1 MTKKFYEKYITDLKL
16 SFLLF
21 LLIPAILESCDLFNI
36 KNHNGSGNASDIL
49 NRPIARAHNTY
60 LYYKDLEG
68 LIPPNTSRSDSI
80 NIISRYVHNW
90 INKQLVI
97 AEATEKLN
105 IDEAEMERKV
115 LDYRYALLIHEYQS
129 LYIKNNL
136 NENVSEDEIED
147 YYKVNKDN
155 FPLRLSI
162 VKCRFVKVPKAAPKI
177 NQLQKLIQSDNN
189 KDLQDLKSYCYQ
201 YATSYYLDSTWINFD
216 EIIKDTPLSS
226 IENKIHF
233 IMNNKYYET
242 SDDTYFYTLKINDYK
257 ISNEIAPLEW
267 VKDDIKNIIINK
279 RKVALAKELEDKIYE
294 RAEKNNDFEIYQAK

>member
-1 MTKKFYEKYITDLKL
+1 MGTKSLLYLVFTVLL
-16 SFLLF
+16 S
-21 LLIPAILESCDLFNI
+21 SCDLFNI
-36 KNHNGSGNASDIL
+36 KGHNGGGTTADVL

-68 LIPPNTSRSDSI
+68 LIPPNTSKSDSI

-97 AEATEKLN
+97 TEATEKLN

-136 NENVSEDEIED
+136 DEKVTENEIED

-155 FPLRLSI
+155 FPLRISI
-162 VKCRFVKVPKAAPKI
+162 VKCRFVKVAREAPRI
-177 NQLQKLIQSDNN
+177 GQLRKLLESDNR
-189 KDLQDLKSYCYQ
+189 KDFDELKSYCYQ
-201 YATSYYLDSTWINFD
+201 YSTSFYLDSTWINFD
-216 EIIKDTPLSS
+216 EITKNTPLSS

-233 IMNNKYYET
+233 IMSNSYYET
-242 SDDTYFYTLKINDYK
+242 TDDSFFYALRIYDYK

-267 VKDDIKNIIINK
+267 VREDIRKIIINK
-279 RKVALAKELEDKIYE
+279 RKVSLAKELEDKIYE
-294 RAEKNNDFEIYQAK
+294 RAEKNNDFEIYQTK

>member
-1 MTKKFYEKYITDLKL
+1 LRTKTISYLAFLVLL
-16 SFLLF
+16 S
-21 LLIPAILESCDLFNI
+21 SCDLFNI
-36 KNHNGSGNASDIL
+36 KSHNGGGNSASDVL

-68 LIPPNTSRSDSI
+68 LIPQNTSKSDSI

-105 IDEAEMERKV
+105 IDEAAMERKV
-115 LDYRYALLIHEYQS
+115 LDYRYALLIHEYQT

-136 NENVSEDEIED
+136 NEKVTEDEIDD

-155 FPLRLSI
+155 FPLRISI
-162 VKCRFVKVPKAAPKI
+162 VKCRFVKVPKEAPRI
-177 NQLQKLIQSDNN
+177 GQMRKLMESDNR
-189 KDLQDLKSYCYQ
+189 KDFDELKSYCYQ
-201 YATSYYLDSTWINFD
+201 YSTTFYLDSTWINFD
-216 EIIKDTPLSS
+216 EITNNTPLSS
-226 IENKIHF
+226 IENKVHF

-242 SDDTYFYTLKINDYK
+242 TDDSFLYSLRIYDYK

-267 VKDDIKNIIINK
+267 VREDIKKIIINK

-294 RAEKNNDFEIYQAK
+294 RAEKNNDFEIYQNK

>member
-1 MTKKFYEKYITDLKL
+1 MKNSIVLY
-16 SFLLF
+16 
-21 LLIPAILESCDLFNI
+21 LLIPVLFTACDLFNI
-36 KNHNGSGNASDIL
+36 KSHNGPGGPESDML
-49 NRPIARAHNTY
+49 MRPVARAHNTY

-68 LIPPNTSRSDSI
+68 LIPPNTSKSDSI

-115 LDYRYALLIHEYQS
+115 LDYRYALLIHEYQK
-129 LYIKNNL
+129 LYIQDKL
-136 NENVSEDEIED
+136 DEEVTDEEIED
-147 YYKVNKDN
+147 YYNVNKDN
-155 FPLRLSI
+155 FPLRISI
-162 VKCRFVKVPKAAPKI
+162 VKCRFAKVPREAPRI
-177 NQLQKLIQSDNN
+177 NQLKRLIQSNN
-189 KDLQDLKSYCYQ
+189 IKDYAELKSYCYQ
-201 YATSYYLDSTWINFD
+201 YSTTFYLDSTWINFD
-216 EIIKDTPLSS
+216 EIIKNTPLTS
-226 IENKIHF
+226 IENKVHF

-242 SDDTYFYTLKINDYK
+242 SDDTYFYALRIYDYK

-267 VKDDIKNIIINK
+267 VKDDIRKIIINK